1 MSRFAKLAFYGCIMV
16 YLLASSGVAISADKP
31 ITIKFGQSMPP
42 DTYLDHGARAFKNIC
57 EKESQGR
64 LQVEVYTMGQI
75 GSERVMFESVQMGSV
90 DGVLITQG
98 PIPGFYNDFMVLEI
112 PYLFSSYPVIY
123 RFFKSELWK
132 SIEADFLKKTGV
144 RILIESESGFRH
156 TTNSKRPIYSPDDFK
171 GLKIRT
177 MESPVI
183 METVRA
189 LGADPTAIA
198 WGEVYTA
205 MQQGV
210 VDGHQNP
217 VIVVRDAKLY
227 EVQKYLTLDGSGYNS
242 YFGHF
247 NDKKLQS
254 LPEDLRF
261 IVIKAAKMAEMV
273 LHGLQVT
280 EYYKAI
286 EDLQKKGMTICIP
299 SPEQLDKF
307 KKTTQEPVI
316 KWLTTKGGVNKE
328 LVDKVLATV
337 DKIEKDLKSGL

>member
-1 MSRFAKLAFYGCIMV
+1 MKRFKEMLFLGSVMV
-16 YLLASSGVAISADKP
+16 LVLSFCGIASSADKP
-31 ITIKFGQSMPP
+31 ISIKFGHGMPK
-42 DTYLDHGARAFKNIC
+42 DTYLDFGAQAFKNIC

-64 LQVEVYTMGQI
+64 LNVQVYTMGQI

-123 RFFKSELWK
+123 RFFKSDLWK
-132 SIEADFLKKTGV
+132 TVEADFLKKTGV
-144 RILIESESGFRH
+144 RILIEAESGFRH
-156 TTNSKRPIYSPDDFK
+156 TTNSKRPIFSPDGFK

-217 VIVVRDAKLY
+217 VIVIRDAKLY

-254 LPEDLRF
+254 LPPDLRT

-286 EDLQKKGMTICIP
+286 EDLEKKGMEIYIL
-299 SPEQLDKF
+299 SPEQLEKF

-316 KWLTTKGGVNKE
+316 KWLTTKGGVSKE

-337 DKIEKDLKSGL
+337 KAIEKDLKFGL